1 MWSCVPQ
8 IKHIHNCKVFQAYKY
23 EIRWLFKKRDC
34 SFHSAT
40 PLIWYLICLDCRFS
54 SCPFCVRRPS
64 LSLTHAAPA
73 APAKPKTINTCFC
86 HFTWKAEELCFCA
99 TNKFP
104 CLAANWHL
112 ATGNRQPAT
121 GNCPWPS
128 HIYRPLRLVSFLLF
142 LFFFWHGYP
151 YPRFVRSQPV
161 SSAIYGTGICQHLS
175 LWISWVRLHSSN
187 LNQEVQLKC

>member
-23 EIRWLFKKRDC
+23 EMRWLFMKRDC

-64 LSLTHAAPA
+64 LSLTHAAPRPLSPKPLTLVSVILHEKQKCFVSVQQTSF
-73 APAKPKTINTCFC
+73 PASLPTGTSQ
-86 HFTWKAEELCFCA
+86 
-99 TNKFP
+99 
-104 CLAANWHL
+104 L
-112 ATGNRQPAT
+112 ATGNRQLAT
-121 GNCPWPS
+121 APG
-128 HIYRPLRLVSFLLF
+128 LVTFTARSALCLSFYF
-142 LFFFWHGYP
+142 FFFWHGYP